1 MLRAG
6 SALARTSWASG
17 MRSARLSFPQLLQ
30 RLSTGEGKEQMMEE
44 KLQKALAATA
54 GGTELTPHLALLAE
68 LFHPHARY
76 AVEVVSP
83 EFAGKKLVQQHKM
96 VTEVLKEDISDMH
109 GLTLKTSAK

>member
-1 MLRAG
+1 
-6 SALARTSWASG
+6 
-17 MRSARLSFPQLLQ
+17 
-30 RLSTGEGKEQMMEE
+30 MEE

-54 GGTELTPHLALLAE
+54 VSVKDISGGCGSM
-68 LFHPHARY
+68 Y